1 MKTVC
6 QELENSE
13 KSNQNS
19 EERGFLT
26 SHTILHGAMQLTQK
40 IHKTFAILIMFSSY
54 FFHKQLEYYDIGG
67 HKKCIIQGF
76 HYSAISAS

>member
-40 IHKTFAILIMFSSY
+40 LHITFAFILVSIITFS
-54 FFHKQLEYYDIGG
+54 KIVG
-67 HKKCIIQGF
+67 
-76 HYSAISAS
+76 ISKNW